1 MRLRLPALLL
11 LALLLA
17 GCFGGGE
24 PVRQAPRP
32 SAPARSE
39 PARIHIVQSGDTLY
53 AIARRYGVDFRELAR
68 WNRIGPPYTIYPKQR
83 LQVSSGGTVA
93 ASPPAS
99 TRPPARPTP
108 RPTSRPAARPAPTP
122 SRPAQPPAPAASPAA
137 PPASGSPAQP
147 PAARPP
153 AASPA
158 AAGGSW
164 RWPTEGS
171 VIRNYSANDPGR
183 QGIKIAGEAGQP
195 VRAARDGQVVYS
207 GAGLVGYGEL
217 VIVKHA
223 GGYLTAYGHNRR
235 RLVSEGEQVK
245 AGQPIAELGRT
256 GTDREMLHFEIRVG
270 GKPVDPLPLLQ
281 GK

>member
-1 MRLRLPALLL
+1 MRLLTLLCL
-11 LALLLA
+11 MLALG
-17 GCFGGGE
+17 GCFLRDD
-24 PVRQAPRP
+24 PVRPEPRPNSRPAATPRP
-32 SAPARSE
+32 SAAK
-39 PARIHIVQSGDTLY
+39 IHVVQSGDTLY

-68 WNRIGPPYTIYPKQR
+68 WNKISAPYTIYPKQR
-83 LQVSSGGTVA
+83 LQVSAPSRTASSSGG
-93 ASPPAS
+93 
-99 TRPPARPTP
+99 
-108 RPTSRPAARPAPTP
+108 RPAARPSGKPSTARTAPVPTRPTATPTP
-122 SRPAQPPAPAASPAA
+122 TPPKPTPAATPSPTAV
-137 PPASGSPAQP
+137 PAKP
-147 PAARPP
+147 PAATP
-153 AASPA
+153 AANA
-158 AAGGSW
+158 GGGSW

-171 VIRNYSANDPGR
+171 VIRGFVANDPGR

-235 RLVSEGEQVK
+235 RLVQEGEQVK

-281 GK
+281 GR

>member
-11 LALLLA
+11 GALLLA

-32 SAPARSE
+32 SAPARSD
-39 PARIHIVQSGDTLY
+39 AAKVHIVQSGDTLY
-53 AIARRYGVDFRELAR
+53 AIARRYGVDFRDLAR

-83 LQVSSGGTVA
+83 LQVSAAGGVA
-93 ASPPAS
+93 AAPAARPRPASPP
-99 TRPPARPTP
+99 PA
-108 RPTSRPAARPAPTP
+108 RPAARPT
-122 SRPAQPPAPAASPAA
+122 QPPARPPGKPASANPAPASQSATGSPAA
-137 PPASGSPAQP
+137 PPPAPQPKP
-147 PAARPP
+147 PAA
-153 AASPA
+153 A
-158 AAGGSW
+158 AAAGSW

-281 GK
+281 GR